1 MRWKFTWF
9 GLILWTLAFLPIDVA
24 AQRNQM
30 KCPPKAK
37 AWKGK
42 ERRVFYKPPEADR
55 EEKKQARVKPERVR
69 ASKAPVAAK
78 ERNEKE
84 NYYVKSRQ
92 PKVRILRM
100 AAKNPST
107 DCPD

>member
-1 MRWKFTWF
+1 MRWIFTWF
-9 GLILWTLAFLPIDVA
+9 GLILWVLAFLPIDTI

-42 ERRVFYKPPEADR
+42 ERRIFYKSPEADR
-55 EEKKQARVKPERVR
+55 EEKKQARIKQERVR
-69 ASKAPVAAK
+69 TQKTPVVAREK
-78 ERNEKE
+78 DEKE

-92 PKVRILRM
+92 PKVRIWRM
-100 AAKNPST
+100 ASKSPST